1 MGRIGKEMSYLMEV
15 QLAWTDALPDAPT
28 YASLGWPN
36 QPFDALPS
44 HDFQC
49 DVIPPLRV
57 TSDQNNFL
65 SGGHTKFRL

>member
-1 MGRIGKEMSYLMEV
+1 MSYVMEV

-49 DVIPPLRV
+49 DVIPPLR
-57 TSDQNNFL
+57 
-65 SGGHTKFRL
+65 

>member
-1 MGRIGKEMSYLMEV
+1 MCGEDWQGNVIRNGSVARL
-15 QLAWTDALPDAPT
+15 DALPDAPT

-49 DVIPPLRV
+49 DVRR
-57 TSDQNNFL
+57 S
-65 SGGHTKFRL
+65 TKTIFYLEITRL

>member
-1 MGRIGKEMSYLMEV
+1 MCGADWQGNVIRNGSVARL
-15 QLAWTDALPDAPT
+15 DALPDAPT

-49 DVIPPLRV
+49 DVLPR
-57 TSDQNNFL
+57 
-65 SGGHTKFRL
+65 